1 MFGLARRWL
10 LNRRA
15 EIVSK
20 ECSIYLRRSRRI
32 LDLGC
37 GTGHIAARV
46 RQDYK
51 AEIQGVDVART
62 HEADVPF
69 CLFDGN
75 ALPFPDGSFDTTL
88 IIYVLHHSMN
98 PAQLL
103 AEAKRVTSE
112 YIIVYEDI
120 YKTIVDQLLLCSY
133 HWLASPLSTL
143 HRRPKFMKESSWV
156 SLFESVGLQLVTR
169 RETFSCW
176 YDLTKHAQYVLAP
189 QMTGRKTVYTPKEDS
204 QCPLPG

>member
-1 MFGLARRWL
+1 MFGLARKWL

-15 EIVSK
+15 EIVSN
-20 ECSIYLRRSRRI
+20 ECGIYLRCSRRI

-51 AEIQGVDVART
+51 AEIQGVDVERT
-62 HEADVPF
+62 HETDVPF
-69 CLFDGN
+69 RIFDGN
-75 ALPFPDGSFDTTL
+75 RLPFPDRSFDTTL
-88 IIYVLHHSMN
+88 IVYVLHHSMN

-120 YKTIVDQLLLCSY
+120 YQTTVDKLLLCMY

-143 HRRPKFMKESSWV
+143 HRRPKFMKEPSWL
-156 SLFESVGLQLVTR
+156 SLFKSVGLQLIDR

-176 YDLTKHAQYVLAP
+176 YDLTKHVQYVLVTHT
-189 QMTGRKTVYTPKEDS
+189 TGRKIVYTLKEDS

>member
-1 MFGLARRWL
+1 MFGLVRKWL

-20 ECSIYLRRSRRI
+20 ECVIYLERSRRI

-62 HEADVPF
+62 QETDVPF

-75 ALPFPDGSFDTTL
+75 TLPFSDRSFDTTL
-88 IIYVLHHSMN
+88 IVYVLHHSIN
-98 PAQLL
+98 PARLL
-103 AEAKRVTSE
+103 SEAKRVTSD

-120 YKTIVDQLLLCSY
+120 YKTIVDLLLLCGY
-133 HWLASPLSTL
+133 HWLASPLSIL
-143 HRRPKFMKESSWV
+143 HRPPKFMKESSWV
-156 SLFESVGLQLVTR
+156 SLFKGVGLQLIAR
-169 RETFSCW
+169 QETFSCW
-176 YDLTKHAQYVLAP
+176 YDLTKHVQYVLVP
-189 QMTGRKTVYTPKEDS
+189 QTTRSKTVYTPKEDS
-204 QCPLPG
+204 PCPLPG

>member
-1 MFGLARRWL
+1 MFGLARKWL

-20 ECSIYLRRSRRI
+20 ECVIYLERSRRI

-62 HEADVPF
+62 QETDVPF

-75 ALPFPDGSFDTTL
+75 MLPFPDRSFDTTL
-88 IIYVLHHSMN
+88 IVYVLHHSMN

-120 YKTIVDQLLLCSY
+120 YKTIVDRFLL
-133 HWLASPLSTL
+133 
-143 HRRPKFMKESSWV
+143 
-156 SLFESVGLQLVTR
+156 
-169 RETFSCW
+169 
-176 YDLTKHAQYVLAP
+176 
-189 QMTGRKTVYTPKEDS
+189 
-204 QCPLPG
+204 